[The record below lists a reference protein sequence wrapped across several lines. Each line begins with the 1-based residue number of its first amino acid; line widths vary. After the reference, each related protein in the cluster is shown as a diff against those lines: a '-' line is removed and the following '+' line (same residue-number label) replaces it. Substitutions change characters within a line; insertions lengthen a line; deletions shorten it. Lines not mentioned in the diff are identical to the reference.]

1 MSQTSAFDL
10 GGSKEV
16 KMGLTNFGIE
26 MLEVC
31 EGSQCVADQCFEFGR
46 DL

>member
-1 MSQTSAFDL
+1 MSQTSAIDL

-31 EGSQCVADQCFEFGR
+31 EGSQCVADQCFEVGR